1 MGYHSIFFLV
11 AEEYNCKAP
20 AVLAPYLWVI
30 LSCDQ
35 VSELKVEDIDINS
48 LSMPYLIILS
58 AFYLYLAIK
67 VVFGHRVQFTWR
79 VSAVRKE
86 LRLSLPTETE
96 LLWHKSFPFQTLIV
110 QF

>member
-1 MGYHSIFFLV
+1 MG
-11 AEEYNCKAP
+11 
-20 AVLAPYLWVI
+20 
-30 LSCDQ
+30 
-35 VSELKVEDIDINS
+35 EDIDINS

-96 LLWHKSFPFQTLIV
+96 LLWHKSFPFQTLIILNLSSV
-110 QF
+110 FFLFSKSGRQ